1 MTLPSTN
8 STIECT
14 TLSGWITTSTCSGSS
29 SKSQRASI
37 TSSALFISVAESIV
51 ILGPI
56 RQVGMLQGLLGRDA
70 RQFLARARPETGRRT
85 RSG

>member
-1 MTLPSTN
+1 MSGTAICASTEPSMY

-14 TLSGWITTSTCSGSS
+14 MLCGWITTSMRSAST

-37 TSSALFISVAESIV
+37 TSRPLFMRVAESIV

-56 RQVGMLQGLLGRDA
+56 FQVG
-70 RQFLARARPETGRRT
+70 
-85 RSG
+85 